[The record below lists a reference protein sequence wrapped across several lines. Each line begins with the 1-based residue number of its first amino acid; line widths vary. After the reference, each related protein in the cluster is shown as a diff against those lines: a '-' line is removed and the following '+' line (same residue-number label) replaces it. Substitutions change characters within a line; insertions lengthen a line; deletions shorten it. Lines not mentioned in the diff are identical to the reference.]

1 MRSQMPTVQSTI
13 RKVRE
18 FANLSEGWHFGE
30 GVPPSREN
38 LSTAHGLLVNAEELG
53 FDEADAFPGIDGEI
67 QIAIYRGD
75 DDLEFTIETHGTITF
90 VHDEN
95 GKELRYERG
104 LSLDDAIQTL
114 VRVSDRIWPSLD
126 LFTAN
131 TTTRLAGDF
140 VVWLSRTQAT
150 GQAYQSS
157 KAAVLNVPA
166 GRSVNISPDFTRR
179 WPESQSSIGQYLMT
193 RFQLGVL
200 SSKRTVNLAT
210 NAITTF
216 KGGLMEIPGS
226 GLKR

>member
-1 MRSQMPTVQSTI
+1 MPTVQSTI
-13 RKVRE
+13 RKARE
-18 FANLSEGWHFGE
+18 FADLSEGWHFGE
-30 GVPPSREN
+30 GVPPSHEN
-38 LSTAHGLLVNAEELG
+38 LGTAHSLLVKAEELE
-53 FDEADAFPGIDGEI
+53 FDEADVFPGIDGEI

-75 DDLEFTIETHGTITF
+75 DDYELTIERNGTITF

-95 GKELRYERG
+95 GKELRYEQG

-131 TTTRLAGDF
+131 TTIRRADDF

-150 GQAYQSS
+150 GQAYQLS
-157 KAAVLNVPA
+157 KAAVLNVQA
-166 GRSVNISPDFTRR
+166 ERSVNISPDFTLP
-179 WPESQSSIGQYLMT
+179 WPENQSSIGQYLMT

-216 KGGLMEIPGS
+216 KTGPMGILGGS
-226 GLKR
+226 LKHST